1 MLDTPEQKLIQD
13 MQKHESS
20 MQIVFPIFLEF

>member
-20 MQIVFPIFLEF
+20 MQNVFPIFLEF